1 MAEFLLVAG
10 ALVLATVALGLIRLL
25 RGPAAADR
33 MMAAQLVGSGGVGV
47 LLLAAVAMERPAVI
61 DVALALALL
70 SAFAAIAFVLGAGGD
85 SGAADRG

>member
-1 MAEFLLVAG
+1 MAEFLLAAG
-10 ALVLATVALGLIRLL
+10 AVVLTTVALGLVRLL

-47 LLLAAVAMERPAVI
+47 LLLAAVAMERPPVV

-70 SAFAAIAFVLGAGGD
+70 SAFASVAFVLGAGED
-85 SGAADRG
+85 PGAADRG